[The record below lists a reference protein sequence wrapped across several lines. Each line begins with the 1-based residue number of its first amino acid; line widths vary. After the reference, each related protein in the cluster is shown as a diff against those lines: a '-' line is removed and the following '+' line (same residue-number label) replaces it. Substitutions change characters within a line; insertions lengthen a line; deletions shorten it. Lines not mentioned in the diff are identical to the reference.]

1 MSRLFIL
8 PPTSM
13 MRPASMTSATA
24 TWGEGARVKIIG
36 VQWGWTTSMRRWRQG
51 GEDDDGERCSY

>member
-24 TWGEGARVKIIG
+24 TWGEGGKSENQRCAVG
-36 VQWGWTTSMRRWRQG
+36 VDDEHAEMAAG
-51 GEDDDGERCSY
+51 G